1 MHIIVCVKQV
11 PDTTEVKVDPKT
23 GTLIRDGVPSIL
35 NPFDQFAVEE
45 AVRLKSQHG
54 GEVTALSMGPPQ
66 ARTALMKCLALGA
79 DKAILL
85 SDRTFA
91 GSDTWATSY
100 IIAAAIRK
108 LGKFDLIMCGQQ
120 AIDGDTAQVGP
131 EVAQNLGI
139 PQITYI
145 EKVESVEGS
154 KITAKSVSDEGYRIV
169 ETKMPALLT
178 CSTPSNFEYTN
189 PPMMAIMKAGKKPLE
204 TWTANEVGGDK
215 SKMGLPGSPT
225 QVVRVYS
232 PPVKGKGVLITGEP
246 KAAVKNLVS
255 MLVENKVIQ

>member
-1 MHIIVCVKQV
+1 MNIIVCVKQV

-35 NPFDQFAVEE
+35 NPFDQFALEE
-45 AVRLKSQHG
+45 AVRLRSQYG
-54 GEVTALSMGPPQ
+54 GEVVALSMGPPQ

-100 IIAAAIRK
+100 IIATAIRK

-131 EVAQNLGI
+131 ELAQNLGI
-139 PQITYI
+139 PQVTYV
-145 EKVESVEGS
+145 EKVEAIEGNR
-154 KITAKSVSDEGYRIV
+154 ITAKSVSEDGYHIV
-169 ETKMPALLT
+169 ETKLPALLT

-189 PPMMAIMKAGKKPLE
+189 PPMIGIMKASKKPFE

-215 SKMGLPGSPT
+215 SKMGLQGSPT
-225 QVVRVYS
+225 QVMRVYS

-246 KAAVKNLVS
+246 DAAVKKLVS
-255 MLVENKVIQ
+255 LLLDRKAI